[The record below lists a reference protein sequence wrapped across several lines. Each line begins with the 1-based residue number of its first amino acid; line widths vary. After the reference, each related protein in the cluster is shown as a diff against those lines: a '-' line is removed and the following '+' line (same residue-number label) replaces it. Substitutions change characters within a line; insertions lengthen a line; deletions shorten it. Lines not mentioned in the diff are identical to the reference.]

1 MPQLTPQQT
10 FTRFVP
16 AAAVDYCI
24 YLWKTSKFDLKI
36 TEKRATKLGDYRYN
50 YQTKRHTITI
60 NHDLNKFGF
69 LVTYLHE
76 IAHLVTFN
84 KYGNKVLPHG
94 QKWKFEFQQLVKPV
108 LNSETFPDKVLGALR
123 NYISNPKASSCSDPN
138 LTEAIRSFDKE
149 KPEISLVNLPQGE
162 RFYFQNRIFIKEEL
176 RRTRYVCQ
184 EVKTGKKY
192 LIPKI
197 AEVIKVA

>member
-1 MPQLTPQQT
+1 
-10 FTRFVP
+10 
-16 AAAVDYCI
+16 
-24 YLWKTSKFDLKI
+24 
-36 TEKRATKLGDYRYN
+36 
-50 YQTKRHTITI
+50 
-60 NHDLNKFGF
+60 
-69 LVTYLHE
+69 
-76 IAHLVTFN
+76 VTFN

-138 LTEAIRSFDKE
+138 LAEAIRSFDKE